1 MKRLMK
7 SNSIILI
14 LAVLILS
21 CSKNSSSSEDSDILT
36 LLDCGIDT
44 TFVLTL
50 PAVDIA
56 RYSDCRY
63 IVAGIYG
70 AEIIDEVGNLLPS
83 WEDNVMRVPVVPSTR
98 GFSPT
103 SDGGY
108 LTTYIDFVS
117 KSSPPDDP
125 CNC

>member
-1 MKRLMK
+1 MVM
-7 SNSIILI
+7 
-14 LAVLILS
+14 VLS
-21 CSKNSSSSEDSDILT
+21 CSKNVSSPEETGT
-36 LLDCGIDT
+36 LGPSDCGIDT
-44 TFVLTL
+44 TFVLPL

-83 WEDNVMRVPVVPSTR
+83 WEDNVMRVPAVPSTR

-108 LTTYIDFVS
+108 LTSYINFVS
-117 KSSPPDDP
+117 KSSPPDAP
-125 CNC
+125 GNG